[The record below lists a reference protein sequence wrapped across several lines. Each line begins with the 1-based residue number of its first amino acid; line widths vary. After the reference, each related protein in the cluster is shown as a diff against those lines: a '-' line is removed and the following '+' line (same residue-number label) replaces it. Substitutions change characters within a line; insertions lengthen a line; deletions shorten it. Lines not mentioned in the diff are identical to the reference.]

1 MACEKVRIR
10 GADFRFAHLVGGGA
24 APVRAN
30 RRAYTVNCCHVLA
43 RRVLAASVTMVL
55 TAGMIVLADSDQ
67 ATAAL
72 SRTHRWMGV
81 VVVAE
86 ALWALSF
93 TIWPRPAKAADV
105 SRGTA
110 AERALASKS

>member
-1 MACEKVRIR
+1 MNCWR
-10 GADFRFAHLVGGGA
+10 DLV
-24 APVRAN
+24 
-30 RRAYTVNCCHVLA
+30 
-43 RRVLAASVTMVL
+43 RRVLAAAVITVP

-86 ALWALSF
+86 ALWALRF

-105 SRGTA
+105 SRGTVT
-110 AERALASKS
+110 EDALASKSRQQR